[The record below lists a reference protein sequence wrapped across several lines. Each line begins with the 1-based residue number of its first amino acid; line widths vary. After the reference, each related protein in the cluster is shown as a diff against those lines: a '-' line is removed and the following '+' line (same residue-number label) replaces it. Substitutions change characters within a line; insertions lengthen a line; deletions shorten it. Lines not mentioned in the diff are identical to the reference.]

1 MVRLSGRAGVLG
13 VLTYGLG
20 CFIVGQF
27 LFVCFTLITVPRFMS
42 LLVAVAADDILFGLP
57 FLLLIV
63 VLLIAPF
70 LVRMRCRTPPS
81 AIIGFWMSS
90 ASSIR
95 SSGVTGGDKDVRGVL
110 PKFLAKFGSEELGM
124 KFIATV
130 NIEVGEISKGEFV
143 GHV

>member
-1 MVRLSGRAGVLG
+1 MLG
-13 VLTYGLG
+13 VLTYGFG
-20 CFIVGQF
+20 CFIVRQF

-42 LLVAVAADDILFGLP
+42 LLVAVAAGDILFGLP

-63 VLLIAPF
+63 VFLIAPF
-70 LVRMRCRTPPS
+70 PVRMRCRTPPS

-90 ASSIR
+90 ASSTLP
-95 SSGVTGGDKDVRGVL
+95 SGIAGGDKDVRGVL
-110 PKFLAKFGSEELGM
+110 PEFLTKFGSEELGM

-130 NIEVGEISKGEFV
+130 NVEVGEISKGEFV